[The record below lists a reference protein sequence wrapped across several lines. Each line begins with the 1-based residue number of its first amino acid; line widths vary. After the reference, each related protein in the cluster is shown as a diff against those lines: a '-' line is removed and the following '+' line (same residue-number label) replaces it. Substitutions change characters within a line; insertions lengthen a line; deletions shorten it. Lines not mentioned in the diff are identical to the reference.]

1 MRKRMREEDVE
12 EIEPSGKEGRKVADT
27 SGQSM
32 SSFQVARMLQIGL
45 FPSKLL
51 GNHSRATH
59 FAHRDEKTQRREQ
72 LRYH

>member
-1 MRKRMREEDVE
+1 MREEDVE